1 MDSWTDE
8 QKRKHILLSSAEV
21 IRCQIILR
29 TKLKTL
35 TKGYLCT
42 ERRIKSSLGHIP
54 PSTAIKMF
62 DSYILP
68 ILEYN
73 STFWSTNSEILK
85 IEKVQISYL
94 KHVLNVRRQ
103 TPTVAVYAE
112 TGRFP
117 LRLRQQLTTVNYWA
131 RLTNLPNQDV
141 LNKCLKIQEKLH
153 NAGQNNWYSKMRK
166 VMTEVNLRDCQ
177 NAKPSSVSTEV
188 KLKLY
193 AKEQERI
200 MNEVNDSDKFPK
212 LRTYKLFK
220 TNYCLEPYLNLNL
233 SKKTWSNISR
243 FRLSSHNL
251 HIETGRHNI
260 PKTPVEQRK
269 CDKCKSNDVE
279 DEIHCLLVCSNNI
292 SARNEL
298 LNKAR
303 GLIPNFDSL
312 DRTEQFTLLLSDK
325 RSELILALGS
335 YLTKVMK

>member
-1 MDSWTDE
+1 
-8 QKRKHILLSSAEV
+8 
-21 IRCQIILR
+21 
-29 TKLKTL
+29 
-35 TKGYLCT
+35 
-42 ERRIKSSLGHIP
+42 
-54 PSTAIKMF
+54 
-62 DSYILP
+62 
-68 ILEYN
+68 
-73 STFWSTNSEILK
+73 
-85 IEKVQISYL
+85 
-94 KHVLNVRRQ
+94 
-103 TPTVAVYAE
+103 
-112 TGRFP
+112 
-117 LRLRQQLTTVNYWA
+117 
-131 RLTNLPNQDV
+131 
-141 LNKCLKIQEKLH
+141 
-153 NAGQNNWYSKMRK
+153 MRK
-166 VMTEVNLRDCQ
+166 LMKEVNLRDCQ